1 MMTRRLLLALAAA
14 ARDASLALVSDREL
28 PGGVEYL
35 LARASDASILAS
47 RWPHASTPAPP
58 GSVVKPFLTLA
69 YGEGH
74 AFRYPEFEC
83 QGCWLARGHGRIG
96 IVSALAES
104 CNSYFLELA
113 SATPPDAVE
122 RIAARY
128 GLEPPPDSS
137 PDTLIGRYGRWR
149 CAPVS
154 VVRAFSELLNRQ
166 LDGGVATVLAGMRL
180 AARSGTASGCGAK
193 AAAKTGTAPCSH
205 GMGAPGD
212 GLAAVLFPGAE
223 PEFILLARAHGTT
236 GAETA
241 RMCGRFLRR
250 AA

>member
-1 MMTRRLLLALAAA
+1 MMTRRVFLALAAA
-14 ARDASLALVSDREL
+14 ARDASIARVSDREL
-28 PGGVEYL
+28 PGGIEYL
-35 LARASDASILAS
+35 LARASDASILAR
-47 RWPHASTPAPP
+47 RWTHAGTPAPP

-69 YGEGH
+69 YGEEH
-74 AFRYPEFEC
+74 TFRYPEFEC
-83 QGCWLARGHGRIG
+83 QGCWLPRGHGRIG
-96 IVSALAES
+96 IVSAIADS
-104 CNSYFLELA
+104 CNSYFLQLA
-113 SATPPDAVE
+113 SATPLDAVE
-122 RIAARY
+122 RVAARY

-166 LDGGVATVLAGMRL
+166 QDGGVSMVLAGMRL

-205 GMGAPGD
+205 VMEAPGD
-212 GLAAVLFPGAE
+212 GLVAVLFPGVE
-223 PEFILLARAHGTT
+223 PEFVLFARAHGTT

-241 RMCGRFLRR
+241 RMCGRFLR
-250 AA
+250 AAA